1 MAYPLRS
8 HRTRLLGV
16 STNTSPMTVSDY
28 LVQRLSDAGIGHA
41 FGVPGDYA
49 LDFLDRLVASPV
61 RWVGT
66 CNELNAGYAGDAYAR
81 LNGAGAAVVTY
92 CVGGFSILNAV
103 AGAFAEHAPLV
114 VISGAPAT
122 GRRQAGALVHH
133 LAGDYQLQFDIF
145 RRLTVDSALLS
156 DPLTAPDEID
166 RVLRSGLS
174 WKRPVYLEL
183 PMDVARMPC
192 RAPGPVTFQVEKR
205 SDPAALE
212 ECVAEVVEILD
223 RARSPVVLVGTE
235 IARFGIGREALDL
248 VERLELPY
256 ATTVSSKS
264 CLPELHPQFLGV
276 YQGGLSRETV
286 REQVEGADCV
296 LGLGFWLTDWDT
308 GLFSMRVD
316 DAGFVRANLDQ
327 VRIRRHVYPG
337 VQLLDFIRE
346 LASKA
351 HPRNYLESH
360 PARPLE
366 KRAAYVPEAARPLSA
381 ARFYDRVE
389 RFLDDSMILVSDI
402 GDVLC
407 AVSDFHIEEPE
418 NFMTQAYY
426 TSIGYATPASLG
438 VSLARPA
445 KRPVVLVGDGAFQVT
460 AQEVS
465 TLMRERCRPVILVVN
480 NDGYLIERLLHED
493 HEYNDL
499 QPWRYAELPHVF
511 GTGALTFRATTEGEL
526 EAALAAA
533 AAAPDR
539 LVLVEACVGRD
550 ASEGLKRLGA
560 QYQKTFRG
568 RR

>member
-1 MAYPLRS
+1 MSRDIPP
-8 HRTRLLGV
+8 T
-16 STNTSPMTVSDY
+16 TVSDY
-28 LVQRLSDAGIGHA
+28 LVQRLHDVGIGHA
-41 FGVPGDYA
+41 FGVPGAYA

-114 VISGAPAT
+114 VISGAPPT

-133 LAGDYQLQFDIF
+133 LAGDYQLQFDVF
-145 RRLTVDSALLS
+145 RKVTVDAALLS
-156 DPLTAPDEID
+156 DPRTAPDEID
-166 RVLRSGLS
+166 RVLASGLS

-192 RAPGPVTFQVEKR
+192 RAPVDTNFQIEKR
-205 SDPAALE
+205 SDPGALE

-223 RARSPVVLVGTE
+223 RAQSPVVLVGTE
-235 IARFGIGREALDL
+235 VARFGIGKEALDL
-248 VERLELPY
+248 VEALELPY

-276 YQGGLSRETV
+276 YQGGLSRQPV

-296 LGLGFWLTDWDT
+296 LGLGFWPTDWDS
-308 GLFSMRVD
+308 GLFSMQVHE
-316 DAGFVRANLDQ
+316 AGFVRANLDQ

-337 VQLLDFIRE
+337 VHLADFVRALAGKARPRSYLD
-346 LASKA
+346 
-351 HPRNYLESH
+351 SH
-360 PARPLE
+360 PVRPLGTRPAWVAE
-366 KRAAYVPEAARPLSA
+366 PVRALSA
-381 ARFYDRVE
+381 ARFYQRVE
-389 RFLDDSMILVSDI
+389 RFLDDSLILVSDI

-407 AVSDFHIEEPE
+407 AVSDFHIEEAE
-418 NFMTQAYY
+418 NFITQAYY

-460 AQEVS
+460 GQEVS

-480 NDGYLIERLLHED
+480 NDGYLIERMLHED
-493 HEYNDL
+493 HAYNDL

-511 GTGALTFRATTEGEL
+511 GPGALTFRATTEGEL
-526 EAALAAA
+526 DAALEAA

-560 QYQKTFRG
+560 QYRATFAG